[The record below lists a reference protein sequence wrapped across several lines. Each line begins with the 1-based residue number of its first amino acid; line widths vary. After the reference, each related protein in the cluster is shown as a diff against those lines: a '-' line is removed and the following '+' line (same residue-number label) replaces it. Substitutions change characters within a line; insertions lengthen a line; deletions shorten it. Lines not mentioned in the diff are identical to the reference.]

1 MPIPAYVIP
10 AAISAASALYGAFKK
25 PPSVPKY
32 QPSAWEREYYR
43 RLQEILEGKSPLF
56 TQADIERQYR
66 MRKERMLPEY
76 ERVRK
81 EAGVR
86 FARRGIEGGPVT
98 GFETRLGERQLQDLM
113 RMRQMIEEE
122 TRRLE
127 EQRKMAALQG
137 LGGLGRAR
145 SAEES
150 RRAMAGF
157 ETQMRRYQALQ
168 EALADL
174 MGVSGSYAY
183 EQAFPQQ
190 TYIPT
195 TYYPTGFRPEYYSPH
210 RYTPRIGVTS
220 RRRY

>member
-1 MPIPAYVIP
+1 
-10 AAISAASALYGAFKK
+10 
-25 PPSVPKY
+25 
-32 QPSAWEREYYR
+32 
-43 RLQEILEGKSPLF
+43 
-56 TQADIERQYR
+56 
-66 MRKERMLPEY
+66 
-76 ERVRK
+76 
-81 EAGVR
+81 
-86 FARRGIEGGPVT
+86 
-98 GFETRLGERQLQDLM
+98 
-113 RMRQMIEEE
+113 MIEEE

-127 EQRKMAALQG
+127 EQRKIAALQG
-137 LGGLGRAR
+137 LGSLGRAR
-145 SAEES
+145 SVEES

-168 EALADL
+168 EALANL

-190 TYIPT
+190 SYIPT